1 MKFGRMILSVTL
13 VAAASLLAA
22 CSTTC
27 GEPDVCDTGTAA
39 YPQFTDEEGATMT
52 TKLDGLAGIPAAQ

>member
-13 VAAASLLAA
+13 VAAAALVAA

-27 GEPDVCDTGTAA
+27 GKPDVCDTGTAA
-39 YPQFTDEEGATMT
+39 YAQFTDEDVATMT
-52 TKLDGLAGIPAAQ
+52 TKLDGLAGLPAAQ